1 MSQDQPSRHRLHEPQ
16 QIKQALL
23 SNPADDAPATYLWSK
38 PKRGRCRRCRL
49 PIIWIYTEREA
60 PWPFQPEEYESAGL
74 PPKAQWRLPRR
85 RKIIAIQRP
94 AERPPTRCSS
104 HTCTSAPSMRT
115 QTLRPCSVSRKSCVP
130 ASRKATRR
138 RSPPEQAEPPLDGQ
152 HGSSRSA
159 TRRRSHHQLSPGPG
173 RYAHY
178 APGIAVPH

>member
-94 AERPPTRCSS
+94 AERPTDKVLIPHMHVCPFDEDSDSPALLRIQKELRASLEEGDTEEK
-104 HTCTSAPSMRT
+104 PS
-115 QTLRPCSVSRKSCVP
+115 
-130 ASRKATRR
+130 
-138 RSPPEQAEPPLDGQ
+138 
-152 HGSSRSA
+152 
-159 TRRRSHHQLSPGPG
+159 
-173 RYAHY
+173 
-178 APGIAVPH
+178 